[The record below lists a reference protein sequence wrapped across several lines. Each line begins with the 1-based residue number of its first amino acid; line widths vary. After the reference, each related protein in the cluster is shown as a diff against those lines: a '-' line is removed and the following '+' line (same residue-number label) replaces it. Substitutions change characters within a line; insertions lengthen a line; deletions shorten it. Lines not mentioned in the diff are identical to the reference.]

1 VKKLLSILSAALL
14 VALVLSGPLAHPAL
28 ATDPCASA
36 QGDPSPPGG
45 GPEPTIA
52 GTVTNASTS
61 TAIAGASM
69 YLYVCLDET
78 SVAVTSTTTN
88 SAGRYIFSDLDGPSW
103 YYVAAGL
110 TGPLANMVP
119 ATGTQNPTP
128 LVDVGEGDEY
138 LDLAFE

>member
-14 VALVLSGPLAHPAL
+14 VALVLSGSIAHSAL

-36 QGDPSPPGG
+36 QGDPPGG
-45 GPEPTIA
+45 DDPDPTIA
-52 GTVTNASTS
+52 GTVTNATTVTPIS
-61 TAIAGASM
+61 GASM
-69 YLYVCLDET
+69 YLYVCVDET

-88 SAGRYIFSDLDGPSW
+88 SSGRYVFSDLDGPAW

-119 ATGTQNPTP
+119 ATGTQNPTA
-128 LVDVGEGDEY
+128 LVGVGDGDLD

>member
-1 VKKLLSILSAALL
+1 MKKSLSILSAALL
-14 VALVLSGPLAHPAL
+14 VALVLSGSSPHSAL

-36 QGDPSPPGG
+36 QGTPPSPGG
-45 GPEPTIA
+45 DPVPTIA

-88 SAGRYIFSDLDGPSW
+88 SAGRYVFPDLDGPSW

-119 ATGTQNPTP
+119 ASGTQNPTA
-128 LVDVGEGDEY
+128 LVGVGEGDLD